1 MTTTWNLHPS
11 MTKADMDKFLVAAF
25 AVKEN
30 PYSVEELFD
39 AAQDPAAWPAV
50 QKVLALEDLAG
61 SRLMVALNKA
71 RKNKNKAP
79 RKIPDQ
85 PMLWVTTTL
94 PRVIATWHRL
104 GKGKY
109 VSARPV
115 AARGLPG

>member
-1 MTTTWNLHPS
+1 MTTTWSVYPS
-11 MTKADMDKFLVAAF
+11 MTKADMDKFLEAAF

-79 RKIPDQ
+79 RKTCRD
-85 PMLWVTTTL
+85 LL
-94 PRVIATWHRL
+94 ERL
-104 GKGKY
+104 STRH
-109 VSARPV
+109 VS
-115 AARGLPG
+115 